1 MTETPGGDGRSL
13 KDRVDAARSRQG
25 LDNAAK
31 PSPPGNPVDGS
42 VLGLGLRVGAE
53 LVAALLVGFAIGWGL
68 DRVLGTR
75 PIFLGLF
82 ILVGGAAGMLNVWRL
97 VTPKQ

>member
-1 MTETPGGDGRSL
+1 MTETPGGDSRSL
-13 KDRVDAARSRQG
+13 KDRLDAARSRQG
-25 LDNAAK
+25 LDSSAK
-31 PSPPGNPVDGS
+31 PSSPGDPLDGS

-75 PIFLGLF
+75 PIFMGLF
-82 ILVGGAAGMLNVWRL
+82 LLIGGAAGVRNVWRL
-97 VTPKQ
+97 VMPRQ

>member
-1 MTETPGGDGRSL
+1 MTETPGGDGRSFRERL
-13 KDRVDAARSRQG
+13 DAARFRQG
-25 LDNAAK
+25 LDNPPK
-31 PSPPGNPVDGS
+31 PSRPADAVDGS

-68 DRVLGTR
+68 DHVLGTK

-82 ILVGGAAGMLNVWRL
+82 VLLGGAAGVLNVWRL
-97 VTPKQ
+97 VAPRK

>member
-1 MTETPGGDGRSL
+1 MTETPGGDGRP
-13 KDRVDAARSRQG
+13 SRP
-25 LDNAAK
+25 DPA
-31 PSPPGNPVDGS
+31 DGS

-82 ILVGGAAGMLNVWRL
+82 ILVGGAAGVLNVWRL

>member
-13 KDRVDAARSRQG
+13 KERVDAARSRQG
-25 LDNAAK
+25 LDSSAK

-53 LVAALLVGFAIGWGL
+53 LVAAVLVGFAIGWGL
-68 DRVLGTR
+68 DHLLHTK
-75 PIFLGLF
+75 PIFMGIFLL
-82 ILVGGAAGMLNVWRL
+82 IGGAAGMRNVWRL
-97 VTPKQ
+97 VKPP

>member
-13 KDRVDAARSRQG
+13 KERVDAARFRQG
-25 LDNAAK
+25 RDSSPK
-31 PSPPGNPVDGS
+31 PARPADPADGS

-53 LVAALLVGFAIGWGL
+53 LVAALLVGLAIGWGL

-82 ILVGGAAGMLNVWRL
+82 LLVGGAAGVLNVWRL
-97 VTPKQ
+97 VAPRQ

>member
-13 KDRVDAARSRQG
+13 KDRLDAARSRQG
-25 LDNAAK
+25 LDSSPK
-31 PSPPGNPVDGS
+31 PSGPTNLVDGS
-42 VLGLGLRVGAE
+42 MLGLGLRVGAE
-53 LVAALLVGFAIGWGL
+53 VIAALLVGLAIGWGL

-82 ILVGGAAGMLNVWRL
+82 ILIGGAAGMLNVWRL
-97 VTPKQ
+97 VAPRE

>member
-13 KDRVDAARSRQG
+13 KERVEAARFRQG
-25 LDNAAK
+25 LDSSPK
-31 PSPPGNPVDGS
+31 PSRPASPADGS

-53 LVAALLVGFAIGWGL
+53 LVAALLVGLAIGWGL

-82 ILVGGAAGMLNVWRL
+82 ILVGGAAGVLNVWRL
-97 VTPKQ
+97 VAPRQ

>member
-13 KDRVDAARSRQG
+13 KDRLDAARSRQG
-25 LDNAAK
+25 LDNPAK
-31 PSPPGNPVDGS
+31 PSSPAGPADGS

-53 LVAALLVGFAIGWGL
+53 VVGALLVGLAIGLGL

-82 ILVGGAAGMLNVWRL
+82 ILVGGAAGVLNVWRL
-97 VTPKQ
+97 VAPRP